1 MADKRKT
8 TDSAATVQWG
18 RSQFTE
24 SEIQRQITQATK
36 RGEERLRRDPLATAV
51 RYHKPDRSVVI
62 ETNKGVTLTISV
74 DRLQGLHDASDRDL
88 SKVEILGPGVAI
100 EWPTLD
106 QQFSI
111 TGLLSGVFGNETW
124 ISDLR
129 RRDKVAKPTV
139 ATKMK
144 TAKPREAK
152 PATRRTVLAKTASR

>member
-8 TDSAATVQWG
+8 ADTAATVQWG

-24 SEIQRQITQATK
+24 SEIKRQIAQATK
-36 RGEERLRRDPLATAV
+36 RGEERMRRDPLATAV

-74 DRLQGLHDASDRDL
+74 DRLQGLQDASDRDL

-100 EWPTLD
+100 EWPAID
-106 QQFSI
+106 QQFSV

-124 ISDLR
+124 MTNLR
-129 RRDKVAKPTV
+129 LREKVAKPQV
-139 ATKMK
+139 ATKIK
-144 TAKPREAK
+144 TAKVPSK
-152 PATRRTVLAKTASR
+152 SPARRRQTLTKVTSQ

>member
-8 TDSAATVQWG
+8 ADSTATVQWG

-24 SEIQRQITQATK
+24 SEIQRQIAQATK
-36 RGEERLRRDPLATAV
+36 RGEQRIRRDPLATAV

-74 DRLQGLHDASDRDL
+74 DRLQGLQDASDRDL

-111 TGLLSGVFGNETW
+111 TGLLAGVFGTEAWMAEFNRSSGLAKAKT
-124 ISDLR
+124 
-129 RRDKVAKPTV
+129 KPTPANR
-139 ATKMK
+139 ATRSHRQPALTK
-144 TAKPREAK
+144 TA
-152 PATRRTVLAKTASR
+152 TR